1 MTFRVIEASQLPQKT
16 LGPSFFLVIDKWD
29 DWAKYRTQ
37 FYLYAFDKSGN
48 RHSIG
53 QVKIGQ
59 RGLKPSSTISDG
71 FRAPNIPSYFES
83 LPDAFFSLG
92 QGDSYYE
99 ELNAIPQE
107 MKSRILHGLRDI
119 AFDLSLLDEFKDED
133 VTNESLLRHIHLENV
148 TGRLHRLSLGDAT
161 LTAFEFSFS
170 IPGITTEGTE
180 KNAVSFSVIPESM
193 PPTNVHAIIGRN
205 GVGKTRLIQNI
216 VSSVLKAG
224 DSSTQLIKEHENWGF
239 TGVVSV
245 SFSAFDEVDLP
256 ATPNSSMPVNLV
268 GLRIRENEGKI
279 KTKTP
284 LQLSEEF
291 VECIKRCFEGV
302 KRERWRLTTHGLYGD
317 PVFADANPLQLLE
330 IDPSNLESTASDYFK
345 RLSSGH
351 KIVLLTLTKL
361 VDLVAEKTLVFLDEP
376 EGHLHP
382 PLLSALVRSVSRL
395 LSSRNGVAI
404 IATHSPVV
412 LQEVPRDCTWII
424 HRSGRYSN
432 AERPEIETFAE
443 NVSVLTR
450 QVFGLEVTHT
460 GFMKMIQDA
469 VDSSHSYEDLINHFG
484 GKLGTEGRLIAR
496 SLIASREKPGNQNE
510 KS

>member
-1 MTFRVIEASQLPQKT
+1 MIFQVIEPGQLPDRI
-16 LGPSFFLVIDKWD
+16 LGPTFCLLLDRWD
-29 DWAKYRTQ
+29 DWGKYRTQ
-37 FYLYAFDKSGN
+37 FYLYYFDSSGK

-53 QVKIGQ
+53 EVKIGQ
-59 RGLKPSSTISDG
+59 RGLKPSGTVSEG
-71 FRAPNIPSYFES
+71 FRAPS
-83 LPDAFFSLG
+83 LPKSFEYLSDEFFSLG
-92 QGDSYYE
+92 QSDSYYE
-99 ELNAIPQE
+99 ELNNIPPDV
-107 MKSRILHGLRDI
+107 KSRVLHSLRDV
-119 AFDLSLLDEFKDED
+119 AFNLSLLDEFKNED
-133 VTNESLLRHIHLENV
+133 VIGESLLRHVRLENV

-161 LTAFEFSFS
+161 LTAFDFSFS
-170 IPGITTEGTE
+170 IPGMTVDGSE
-180 KNAVSFSVIPESM
+180 NHAVSFSVSPESI
-193 PPTNVHAIIGRN
+193 PPTNVHAVIGRN

-216 VSSVLKAG
+216 VFSVLNAG
-224 DSSTQLIKEHENWGF
+224 DGSTQLIKGHENWGF

-245 SFSAFDEVDLP
+245 SFSAFDDIDFP
-256 ATPNSSMPVNLV
+256 TTINAGMPVNFV
-268 GLRIRENEGKI
+268 GLRLPGNDGQI
-279 KTKTP
+279 KTKNP
-284 LQLSEEF
+284 AQLSDEF

-330 IDPSNLESTASDYFK
+330 VSPGDLGAAASDYFK

-351 KIVLLTLTKL
+351 KIVLLTVTKL

-469 VDSSHSYEDLINHFG
+469 ASVSHNYDQLIQHFG

-496 SLIASREKPGNQNE
+496 GLIAARD
-510 KS
+510 KSEPAT

>member
-1 MTFRVIEASQLPQKT
+1 MNFQIIESGQLPSQT
-16 LGPSFFLVIDKWD
+16 VGPLFFLVLDRWD
-29 DWAKYRTQ
+29 DWGKYRTQ
-37 FYLYAFDKSGN
+37 FYLYVFDAAGQ
-48 RHSIG
+48 RHAIG
-53 QVKIGQ
+53 EVKIGQ
-59 RGLKPSSTISDG
+59 RGLKPSGTVSEG
-71 FRAPNIPSYFES
+71 FRAPSLPSSFES
-83 LPDAFFSLG
+83 LSDEFFSLG
-92 QGDSYYE
+92 QSDSYYE
-99 ELNAIPQE
+99 ELNTLPTD
-107 MKSRILHGLRDI
+107 MKSSILHGLRDI
-119 AFDLSLLDEFKDED
+119 AFNLNLLDGVKNED
-133 VTNESLLRHIHLENV
+133 VTGESLLRHVRLENV

-161 LTAFEFSFS
+161 LTAFDFSFS
-170 IPGITTEGTE
+170 IPGMTVDGSENG
-180 KNAVSFSVIPESM
+180 ALSFSVIPESV
-193 PPTNVHAIIGRN
+193 PPTNVHAVIGRN

-216 VSSVLKAG
+216 VFSVLNAG
-224 DSSTQLIKEHENWGF
+224 DGSTQLIKGHENWGF

-245 SFSAFDEVDLP
+245 SFSAFDEIEFP
-256 ATPNSSMPVNLV
+256 AALNSGMPVNFV
-268 GLRIRENEGKI
+268 GLRIRGNDGQI
-279 KTKTP
+279 KTKNP
-284 LQLSEEF
+284 AQLSEEF

-302 KRERWRLTTHGLYGD
+302 KRDRWRVTTHGLYGD

-330 IDPSNLESTASDYFK
+330 VNSNELGAAASDYFK

-351 KIVLLTLTKL
+351 KIVLLTVTKL
-361 VDLVAEKTLVFLDEP
+361 VDLVAEKTLIFLDEP

-469 VDSSHSYEDLINHFG
+469 VSVSHSYEQLIQHFG

-496 SLIASREKPGNQNE
+496 GLIAARDNSEPVT
-510 KS
+510 

>member
-1 MTFRVIEASQLPQKT
+1 MNFQVVESGKLPSQT
-16 LGPSFFLVIDKWD
+16 LGPSFFLVIDRWD
-29 DWAKYRTQ
+29 DWGKYKTQ
-37 FYLYAFDKSGN
+37 FYLYAFDSSGK
-48 RHSIG
+48 RHAIG
-53 QVKIGQ
+53 EVKIGQ
-59 RGLKPSSTISDG
+59 RGLKPSGTVSEG
-71 FRAPNIPSYFES
+71 FRAPSLPNYFES
-83 LPDAFFSLG
+83 LSEEFFSLG
-92 QGDSYYE
+92 QTDSYYE
-99 ELNAIPQE
+99 ELNTLPE
-107 MKSRILHGLRDI
+107 DMKSRVLHGLRDI
-119 AFDLSLLDEFKDED
+119 AFNLKLLDEFKNED
-133 VTNESLLRHIHLENV
+133 VTSESLLRHVHLENV

-161 LTAFEFSFS
+161 LTAFDFSFS
-170 IPGITTEGTE
+170 IPGMTVDGSE
-180 KNAVSFSVIPESM
+180 NDAVGFSVIPESI
-193 PPTNVHAIIGRN
+193 PPTNVHAVIGRN

-216 VSSVLKAG
+216 VFSVLNAG
-224 DSSTQLIKEHENWGF
+224 DGSTQLIKGHENWGF

-245 SFSAFDEVDLP
+245 SFSAFDEIEFP
-256 ATPNSSMPVNLV
+256 ATSKSGVPVNFV
-268 GLRIRENEGKI
+268 GLRIPGNDGHI
-279 KTKTP
+279 KTKNP
-284 LQLSEEF
+284 AQLSEEF

-330 IDPSNLESTASDYFK
+330 VNSSDLGAAASDYFK

-351 KIVLLTLTKL
+351 KIVLLTVTKL

-469 VDSSHSYEDLINHFG
+469 VSVSHSYEQLIQHFG

-496 SLIASREKPGNQNE
+496 GLIAARDNSETAR
-510 KS
+510 